1 MVDAGRILIM
11 PKGIWSNLVSYEM
24 LDVVTQD
31 NIAYLARQ
39 SSVGVSPKNDSS
51 YTYWQPFGTSVTPD
65 GETIIMNSAGNIT
78 ANIDNK
84 SLIYDDVNMYVK
96 VAIDGSTIKYDSTH
110 GYLYVDASNFN
121 INDLNNIAI
130 TSPEN
135 GQTLVYDSTTQKW
148 KNGEGS
154 VSPIDNLT
162 SNSTTQPLS
171 ANQGRVLNNQKL
183 EKEIISD
190 AWNSSTTYAVGKYC
204 IYNNSLWKCLVQHS
218 GQTPTEGTYWTKVTV
233 ANEITNVNNSIGD
246 ISGFTNDT
254 YDSIGAYIQYCID
267 NAYLPDVK
275 ALPLIPT
282 MTSDT
287 APSGVASAS
296 SVNTVSNHIA
306 YHAFDNDDSTLWSSA
321 QNHIPAWIKYKFP
334 SKVCVRKA
342 KIKPFKDNGGTHCKD
357 FVIQGSNDDSNWTD
371 LYSGTNPNGST
382 ADIVVNFANS
392 NKYQYYRC
400 YMANSYT
407 SYCALATLQ
416 LYGY

>member
-96 VAIDGSTIKYDSTH
+96 VAIDGSTIKYDNSN

-130 TSPEN
+130 TSPAN
-135 GQTLVYDSTTQKW
+135 GQVLVYDSTTQKW
-148 KNGEGS
+148 KNGQGS

-190 AWNSSTTYAVGKYC
+190 AWNASTTYAVGQYC
-204 IYNNSLWKCLVQHS
+204 IYNNLLWKCLIQHS
-218 GQTPTEGTYWTKVTV
+218 GQTPTEGTYWTKVSV
-233 ANEITNVNNSIGD
+233 ANEITSVNNSIPKRTLLWSNPSLTSMEENYEINLSSVD
-246 ISGFTNDT
+246 
-254 YDSIGAYIQYCID
+254 YDELEFFVPNIGIFR
-267 NAYLPDVK
+267 
-275 ALPLIPT
+275 T
-282 MTSDT
+282 MKGNTVVLNFASVSADGAFCSRRIINYTSDT
-287 APSGVASAS
+287 LYKS
-296 SVNTVSNHIA
+296 SYGATAQGTTSYKKNANILVPTHI
-306 YHAFDNDDSTLWSSA
+306 YG
-321 QNHIPAWIKYKFP
+321 IKY
-334 SKVCVRKA
+334 
-342 KIKPFKDNGGTHCKD
+342 
-357 FVIQGSNDDSNWTD
+357 
-371 LYSGTNPNGST
+371 
-382 ADIVVNFANS
+382 
-392 NKYQYYRC
+392 
-400 YMANSYT
+400 
-407 SYCALATLQ
+407 
-416 LYGY
+416 

>member
-84 SLIYDDVNMYVK
+84 SLIYDDINMYVK

-121 INDLNNIAI
+121 INDLNNISI
-130 TSPEN
+130 TSPTN

-183 EKEIISD
+183 EKGIISD
-190 AWNSSTTYAVGKYC
+190 AWNASTTYAVGQYC
-204 IYNNSLWKCLVQHS
+204 IYNNSLWKCLVQNN
-218 GQTPTEGTYWTKVTV
+218 GQTPSEGTYWTKVSV
-233 ANEITNVNNSIGD
+233 ANEITNVNNSFQACFEYSTDERIVGTWIDGSPIYRKVFTDTSIQGDVDAVIGNIQSLAKLVNIYGGIKSSAGEYLPLD
-246 ISGFTNDT
+246 FMTNIDGKSYYNHAYVKSNGDVCILT
-254 YDSIGAYIQYCID
+254 KWPGAYNCIVE
-267 NAYLPDVK
+267 Y
-275 ALPLIPT
+275 
-282 MTSDT
+282 
-287 APSGVASAS
+287 
-296 SVNTVSNHIA
+296 
-306 YHAFDNDDSTLWSSA
+306 
-321 QNHIPAWIKYKFP
+321 IK
-334 SKVCVRKA
+334 
-342 KIKPFKDNGGTHCKD
+342 
-357 FVIQGSNDDSNWTD
+357 
-371 LYSGTNPNGST
+371 
-382 ADIVVNFANS
+382 
-392 NKYQYYRC
+392 
-400 YMANSYT
+400 
-407 SYCALATLQ
+407 
-416 LYGY
+416 

>member
-121 INDLNNIAI
+121 INDLNNISI
-130 TSPEN
+130 TSPTN

-190 AWNSSTTYAVGKYC
+190 AWNASTTYAVGQYC
-204 IYNNSLWKCLVQHS
+204 IYNNSLWKCLVQNK
-218 GQTPTEGTYWTKVTV
+218 GQTPKTGTYWTKVSV
-233 ANEITNVNNSIGD
+233 ANEITSVNNSLAG
-246 ISGFTNDT
+246 GN
-254 YDSIGAYIQYCID
+254 
-267 NAYLPDVK
+267 VK
-275 ALPLIPT
+275 FKVENGELYY
-282 MTSDT
+282 
-287 APSGVASAS
+287 
-296 SVNTVSNHIA
+296 SVN
-306 YHAFDNDDSTLWSSA
+306 L
-321 QNHIPAWIKYKFP
+321 
-334 SKVCVRKA
+334 
-342 KIKPFKDNGGTHCKD
+342 
-357 FVIQGSNDDSNWTD
+357 
-371 LYSGTNPNGST
+371 
-382 ADIVVNFANS
+382 
-392 NKYQYYRC
+392 
-400 YMANSYT
+400 
-407 SYCALATLQ
+407 
-416 LYGY
+416 

>member
-39 SSVGVSPKNDSS
+39 SSVGVSPKDDSS

-65 GETIIMNSAGNIT
+65 GETIIMNTAGNIT

-84 SLIYDDVNMYVK
+84 SLIYDDVNTYVK
-96 VAIDGSTIKYDSTH
+96 VAIDGSTIKYDNSN
-110 GYLYVDASNFN
+110 GYLYVDASTFN

-130 TSPEN
+130 TSPAD

-190 AWNSSTTYAVGKYC
+190 AWNASTTYAVGQYC

-218 GQTPTEGTYWTKVTV
+218 GQTPTEGTYWTNVTV
-233 ANEITNVNNSIGD
+233 ANEITNVNNSLPKRTLLWSNPSLTSMAENYKINLSSADYDELEFFVPNVGFFKTKKG
-246 ISGFTNDT
+246 SGIVLSYASLGVNGVVGSRRIIN
-254 YDSIGAYIQYCID
+254 Y
-267 NAYLPDVK
+267 
-275 ALPLIPT
+275 
-282 MTSDT
+282 TSDMLYT
-287 APSGVASAS
+287 SSYGGIATGAS
-296 SVNTVSNHIA
+296 S
-306 YHAFDNDDSTLWSSA
+306 YKKDDT
-321 QNHIPAWIKYKFP
+321 IMVPTYIYGIKY
-334 SKVCVRKA
+334 
-342 KIKPFKDNGGTHCKD
+342 
-357 FVIQGSNDDSNWTD
+357 
-371 LYSGTNPNGST
+371 
-382 ADIVVNFANS
+382 
-392 NKYQYYRC
+392 
-400 YMANSYT
+400 
-407 SYCALATLQ
+407 
-416 LYGY
+416 

>member
-84 SLIYDDVNMYVK
+84 SLIYDGVNTYVK
-96 VAIDGSTIKYDSTH
+96 VAIDGSTIKYDNSN
-110 GYLYVDASNFN
+110 GYLYVDASTFN
-121 INDLNNIAI
+121 INDLNNISI
-130 TSPEN
+130 TSPAN
-135 GQTLVYDSTTQKW
+135 GQVLVYDSTTQKW

-190 AWNSSTTYAVGKYC
+190 AWNASTTYEVGQYC

-233 ANEITNVNNSIGD
+233 ANEITSVNNSI
-246 ISGFTNDT
+246 NDYEELILSNYGSNLYGQAVRYGKLVVIT
-254 YDSIGAYIQYCID
+254 FGCYDRTIEAKGKI
-267 NAYLPDVK
+267 NTKP
-275 ALPLIPT
+275 LPLNFRP
-282 MTSDT
+282 
-287 APSGVASAS
+287 
-296 SVNTVSNHIA
+296 SVNKVSGMI
-306 YHAFDNDDSTLWSSA
+306 YGSSA
-321 QNHIPAWIKYKFP
+321 QNILNISTDGYMINP
-334 SKVCVRKA
+334 SGA
-342 KIKPFKDNGGTHCKD
+342 SQINFT
-357 FVIQGSNDDSNWTD
+357 GS
-371 LYSGTNPNGST
+371 
-382 ADIVVNFANS
+382 IVYLVE
-392 NKYQYYRC
+392 
-400 YMANSYT
+400 
-407 SYCALATLQ
+407 
-416 LYGY
+416 

>member
-84 SLIYDDVNMYVK
+84 SLIYDAVNMYVK
-96 VAIDGSTIKYDSTH
+96 VAIDGSTIKYDNSN

-121 INDLNNIAI
+121 INDLNNISI
-130 TSPEN
+130 TSPAN
-135 GQTLVYDSTTQKW
+135 GQVLVYDSTTQKW
-148 KNGEGS
+148 KNGQGS

-190 AWNSSTTYAVGKYC
+190 AWNASTTYAVGKYC
-204 IYNNSLWKCLVQHS
+204 IYNNSLWKCLVQNN
-218 GQTPTEGTYWTKVTV
+218 GQTPTEGTYWTKVNV
-233 ANEITNVNNSIGD
+233 ANEITSVNNSLVATDGQKLYFD
-246 ISGFTNDT
+246 SKDGKYGYNTDPSRGADTFVPFKSGGLIEATLPLSLVDMTLSARNIHTITYRIDLTDVKTITFSAKGGTSGNYNLTYGICEDVPTDT
-254 YDSIGAYIQYCID
+254 SQFKNSNTVGINNNAKTITLDVSAYSGYHYLCFYYYIAGGNYYAYI
-267 NAYLPDVK
+267 N
-275 ALPLIPT
+275 
-282 MTSDT
+282 
-287 APSGVASAS
+287 
-296 SVNTVSNHIA
+296 N
-306 YHAFDNDDSTLWSSA
+306 
-321 QNHIPAWIKYKFP
+321 
-334 SKVCVRKA
+334 
-342 KIKPFKDNGGTHCKD
+342 
-357 FVIQGSNDDSNWTD
+357 
-371 LYSGTNPNGST
+371 
-382 ADIVVNFANS
+382 IVFS
-392 NKYQYYRC
+392 
-400 YMANSYT
+400 
-407 SYCALATLQ
+407 
-416 LYGY
+416 

>member
-96 VAIDGSTIKYDSTH
+96 VAIDGSTIKYDNSN

-121 INDLNNIAI
+121 INDLNNISI
-130 TSPEN
+130 TSPTN

-148 KNGEGS
+148 KNGQGS

-190 AWNSSTTYAVGKYC
+190 AWNASTTYAVGKYC
-204 IYNNSLWKCLVQHS
+204 IYNNSLWKCLVQNN
-218 GQTPTEGTYWTKVTV
+218 GQTPTEGTYWTNVSV
-233 ANEITNVNNSIGD
+233 ANEITSVNNSLANG
-246 ISGFTNDT
+246 
-254 YDSIGAYIQYCID
+254 Q
-267 NAYLPDVK
+267 VK
-275 ALPLIPT
+275 FKVENGELYY
-282 MTSDT
+282 
-287 APSGVASAS
+287 
-296 SVNTVSNHIA
+296 SV
-306 YHAFDNDDSTLWSSA
+306 
-321 QNHIPAWIKYKFP
+321 
-334 SKVCVRKA
+334 
-342 KIKPFKDNGGTHCKD
+342 
-357 FVIQGSNDDSNWTD
+357 
-371 LYSGTNPNGST
+371 
-382 ADIVVNFANS
+382 
-392 NKYQYYRC
+392 
-400 YMANSYT
+400 YT
-407 SYCALATLQ
+407 S
-416 LYGY
+416 

>member
-39 SSVGVSPKNDSS
+39 SSVGVSPKDDSS

-96 VAIDGSTIKYDSTH
+96 VAIDGSTIKYDNSN

-121 INDLNNIAI
+121 INDLNNISI
-130 TSPEN
+130 TSPAN
-135 GQTLVYDSTTQKW
+135 GQVLVYDSTTQKW
-148 KNGEGS
+148 KNGQGS

-190 AWNSSTTYAVGKYC
+190 AWNASTTYAVGQYC

-218 GQTPTEGTYWTKVTV
+218 GQTPTEGTYWTNVSV
-233 ANEITNVNNSIGD
+233 ANEITSVNNSLTDLRTPNITLLA
-246 ISGFTNDT
+246 IVSGNGTITLNDSLSNYRYLYANYGT
-254 YDSIGAYIQYCID
+254 DTERYGTHT
-267 NAYLPDVK
+267 YLPINFIKTLNSVFIN
-275 ALPLIPT
+275 AVESGGYYAMIRLNNIT
-282 MTSDT
+282 DT
-287 APSGVASAS
+287 NIVIDRWEAA
-296 SVNTVSNHIA
+296 NE
-306 YHAFDNDDSTLWSSA
+306 WSSA
-321 QNHIPAWIKYKFP
+321 KF
-334 SKVCVRKA
+334 
-342 KIKPFKDNGGTHCKD
+342 
-357 FVIQGSNDDSNWTD
+357 
-371 LYSGTNPNGST
+371 Y
-382 ADIVVNFANS
+382 
-392 NKYQYYRC
+392 
-400 YMANSYT
+400 
-407 SYCALATLQ
+407 
-416 LYGY
+416 LYGIK

>member
-96 VAIDGSTIKYDSTH
+96 VAIDGSTIKYDNSN

-121 INDLNNIAI
+121 INDLNNISI
-130 TSPEN
+130 TSPAN
-135 GQTLVYDSTTQKW
+135 GQVLVYDSTTQKW
-148 KNGEGS
+148 KNGQGS

-190 AWNSSTTYAVGKYC
+190 AWDASTTYAVGQYC

-218 GQTPTEGTYWTKVTV
+218 GQTPTEGTYWTNVSV
-233 ANEITNVNNSIGD
+233 ANEITSVNNSLDNVVCLYDTVVDPVSGLTITLNKSISDFRYLYVIGTKALNGVKY
-246 ISGFTNDT
+246 ICCIPINILKSLNSYCGFTFGT
-254 YDSIGAYIQYCID
+254 GE
-267 NAYLPDVK
+267 NADCGI
-275 ALPLIPT
+275 LIKYV
-282 MTSDT
+282 SDT
-287 APSGVASAS
+287 SLNVIRNALGQS
-296 SVNTVSNHIA
+296 SYIYA
-306 YHAFDNDDSTLWSSA
+306 IY
-321 QNHIPAWIKYKFP
+321 
-334 SKVCVRKA
+334 
-342 KIKPFKDNGGTHCKD
+342 
-357 FVIQGSNDDSNWTD
+357 
-371 LYSGTNPNGST
+371 GTN
-382 ADIVVNFANS
+382 
-392 NKYQYYRC
+392 
-400 YMANSYT
+400 
-407 SYCALATLQ
+407 
-416 LYGY
+416 

>member
-84 SLIYDDVNMYVK
+84 SLVYDDVNMYVK
-96 VAIDGSTIKYDSTH
+96 VAIDGSTIKYDSKN

-130 TSPEN
+130 TSPAD

-190 AWNSSTTYAVGKYC
+190 AWNASTTYAVGQYC

-233 ANEITNVNNSIGD
+233 ANEITSVNNSLNVRYNEDTDTIQIYFGGKWLDWYSADMQIYALLRNGVISESGYVSYSEENSFAKFENGVIKIGATNTVICHLAFALKEQID
-246 ISGFTNDT
+246 LSQYTKLIINVSTCSKPISVRYANSLPTSYNWPSTELGKIIQMGTIEFDLTEINSLAYIGFDNSNLDAGETWI
-254 YDSIGAYIQYCID
+254 DSII
-267 NAYLPDVK
+267 LK
-275 ALPLIPT
+275 
-282 MTSDT
+282 
-287 APSGVASAS
+287 
-296 SVNTVSNHIA
+296 
-306 YHAFDNDDSTLWSSA
+306 
-321 QNHIPAWIKYKFP
+321 
-334 SKVCVRKA
+334 
-342 KIKPFKDNGGTHCKD
+342 
-357 FVIQGSNDDSNWTD
+357 
-371 LYSGTNPNGST
+371 
-382 ADIVVNFANS
+382 
-392 NKYQYYRC
+392 
-400 YMANSYT
+400 
-407 SYCALATLQ
+407 
-416 LYGY
+416 

>member
-96 VAIDGSTIKYDSTH
+96 VAIDGSTIKYDNSD

-130 TSPEN
+130 TSPAN

-148 KNGEGS
+148 KNGQGS

-190 AWNSSTTYAVGKYC
+190 AWNASTTYAVGQYC
-204 IYNNSLWKCLVQHS
+204 IYNNSLWNCLVQHS
-218 GQTPTEGTYWTKVTV
+218 GQTPIEGTYWTKANV
-233 ANEITNVNNSIGD
+233 ANEITSVNNSIGD

-254 YDSIGAYIQYCID
+254 YDSIGTYIQYCVD
-267 NAYLPDVK
+267 NGYLPDPNLI
-275 ALPLIPT
+275 ALIPI
-282 MTSDT
+282 MTSNT
-287 APSGVASAS
+287 TPSGVVSAI
-296 SVNTVSNHIA
+296 NADSNYPA
-306 YHAFDNDDSTLWSSA
+306 YYAFDNNNDTKWWSTSSS
-321 QNHIPAWIKYKFP
+321 NGWIAYKFP
-334 SKVCVRKA
+334 SAKRVTKALLRPTYDGGGARVKNYKIQASNDGNNWTTLYTGVCNNSSDEQIVT
-342 KIKPFKDNGGTHCKD
+342 FKNATSYMNYRIFVVDNYVANGGISIKT
-357 FVIQGSNDDSNWTD
+357 V
-371 LYSGTNPNGST
+371 
-382 ADIVVNFANS
+382 
-392 NKYQYYRC
+392 
-400 YMANSYT
+400 
-407 SYCALATLQ
+407 Q
-416 LYGY
+416 LYGK